1 MRKLI
6 TSTALLLLFV
16 AVQAQDVH
24 INLFGGSANY
34 SGDLQSRGFTFD
46 QALFTVGLGVGY
58 EFSDKLMLRAGVHY
72 AQLNAQDLYQQNT
85 LTRLRNLS
93 FATNLW
99 EGHVA
104 GEFHF
109 LGMTDRVFSPY
120 VMGGVAVFTY
130 NPYAYAPVSAGGQ
143 KVFLRPLST
152 EGQGLS
158 GTGRPTYSLTQFAI
172 PFGVGVRMKLT
183 DKIGVGAEIGYR
195 KTFTDY
201 IDDVSTSYVDQSSLL
216 SQRGPL
222 AVQMA
227 FRTPEVP
234 GHTTDPYPANGVQRG
249 GSAKDNYYFIGLTLS
264 YRLGQGSG
272 GSGFGGGG
280 GRGSSKKYKMGCP
293 TNVW

>member
-1 MRKLI
+1 MRKLV
-6 TSTALLLLFV
+6 TSTALLFLIV

-24 INLFGGSANY
+24 INLFAGSANY

-46 QALFTVGLGVGY
+46 QALFTIGAGVGY
-58 EFSDKLMLRAGVHY
+58 EFSDKLMLRAGMHY
-72 AQLNAQDLYQQNT
+72 AQLNAQDQYQQNS
-85 LTRLRNLS
+85 LRRLRNLS

-99 EGHVA
+99 EGHAA

-120 VMGGVAVFTY
+120 VMGGVAVFNY

-172 PFGVGVRMKLT
+172 PFGAGVRMKLT

-201 IDDVSTSYVDQSSLL
+201 IDDVSTTYIDENILRA
-216 SQRGPL
+216 QRGDL

-234 GHTTDPYPANGVQRG
+234 GHTTDPYPTGLGLVRG
-249 GSAKDNYYFIGLTLS
+249 GKAKDNYYFMTFTFS
-264 YRLGQGSG
+264 YRLGAGSG
-272 GSGFGGGG
+272 GGGFGGG

>member
-1 MRKLI
+1 MQKLI
-6 TSTALLLLFV
+6 LSIAFFFSLSTNH
-16 AVQAQDVH
+16 AQDLH
-24 INLFGGSANY
+24 INLFAGSANY
-34 SGDLQSRGFTFD
+34 SGDLQSRSLTFD

-72 AQLNAQDLYQQNT
+72 AQLNAQDQYQQNT
-85 LTRLRNLS
+85 LRRLRNLS

-99 EGHVA
+99 EGHIA

-120 VMGGVAVFTY
+120 VMGGLAVFNY

-152 EGQGLS
+152 EGQGLT
-158 GTGRPTYSLTQFAI
+158 GTNKATYSLTQFAI
-172 PFGVGVRMKLT
+172 PFGFGVRMKLT
-183 DKIGVGAEIGYR
+183 DRIGVGAEFGYR

-201 IDDVSTSYVDQSSLL
+201 MDDVSDFYIDQAILQI
-216 SQRGPL
+216 QRGSL

-227 FRTPEVP
+227 FRTPEVA
-234 GHTTDPYPANGVQRG
+234 GHTTDPYPAVGELRG
-249 GSAKDNYYFIGLTLS
+249 GTAKDNYYFTTFTLS
-264 YRLGQGSG
+264 YRLGQGN
-272 GSGFGGGG
+272 GGGG
-280 GRGSSKKYKMGCP
+280 GFSGGRGGSKKYKMGCP

>member
-6 TSTALLLLFV
+6 TSTTLLFLFV
-16 AVQAQDVH
+16 TAQAQDVH

-46 QALFTVGLGVGY
+46 QALFTVGVGVGY

-72 AQLNAQDLYQQNT
+72 AQLNAQDQYQENA
-85 LTRLRNLS
+85 LRRLRNLS

-120 VMGGVAVFTY
+120 VMGGVAVFNY

-143 KVFLRPLST
+143 KIFLRPLST
-152 EGQGLS
+152 EGQGLN
-158 GTGRPTYSLTQFAI
+158 GTGRSTYSLTQIAI
-172 PFGVGVRMKLT
+172 PFGAGVRMKLT
-183 DKIGVGAEIGYR
+183 DKIGVGAEVGYR

-201 IDDVSTSYVDQSSLL
+201 MDDVSASYVDQATLL
-216 SQRGPL
+216 SQRGTL

-234 GHTTDPYPANGVQRG
+234 GHTTDPYPNAGTQRG
-249 GSAKDNYYFIGLTLS
+249 GSAKDNYYFMTFTLS

-272 GSGFGGGG
+272 GNGFGGGA
-280 GRGSSKKYKMGCP
+280 RGNSKKYKMGCP

>member
-1 MRKLI
+1 MRKLFL
-6 TSTALLLLFV
+6 SAKLLIIVV
-16 AVQAQDVH
+16 AATAQDVH
-24 INLFGGSANY
+24 INLFAGSANY
-34 SGDLQSRGFTFD
+34 SGDLQSRSITFD
-46 QALFTVGLGVGY
+46 QALFTIGLGVAY
-58 EFSDKLMLRAGVHY
+58 EYSDKLMLRAGVHY
-72 AQLNAQDLYQQNT
+72 AQLNAQDQYQENT
-85 LTRLRNLS
+85 LRRLRNLS

-109 LGMTDRVFSPY
+109 LGMADRVFSPY
-120 VMGGVAVFTY
+120 IMGGIAVFNY

-152 EGQGLS
+152 EGQGL
-158 GTGRPTYSLTQFAI
+158 TGLNKPTYSLTQFAI
-172 PFGVGVRMKLT
+172 PFGIGVRMKLT
-183 DKIGVGAEIGYR
+183 DRIGVGAEFGYR

-201 IDDVSTSYVDQSSLL
+201 IDDVSTSYIDQTTLL

-234 GHTTDPYPANGVQRG
+234 GHTTDPYPASGVQRG
-249 GSAKDNYYFIGLTLS
+249 GSAKDNYYFTTFTLS
-264 YRLGQGSG
+264 YRLGQGGGSSG
-272 GSGFGGGG
+272 GGFGGG
-280 GRGSSKKYKMGCP
+280 RSNSKKYKMGCP

>member
-1 MRKLI
+1 MRKLV
-6 TSTALLLLFV
+6 TSAILLFLF
-16 AVQAQDVH
+16 AAAKAQDVN
-24 INLFGGSANY
+24 INLFAGSANY
-34 SGDLQSRGFTFD
+34 SGDLQSRSFTFD
-46 QALFTVGLGVGY
+46 QALFTIGLGAGY
-58 EFSDKLMLRAGVHY
+58 EFSDKLMLRAGIHY
-72 AQLNAQDLYQQNT
+72 AQLNAQDQYQQNT
-85 LTRLRNLS
+85 LRRLRNLS

-99 EGHVA
+99 EGHIA

-120 VMGGVAVFTY
+120 AMAGVAVFSY

-152 EGQGLS
+152 EGQGLTNS
-158 GTGRPTYSLTQFAI
+158 NRSTYSLTQFAI
-172 PFGVGVRMKLT
+172 PFGAGVRMKLT

-201 IDDVSTSYVDQSSLL
+201 LDDVSTSYYDQAALL

-234 GHTTDPYPANGVQRG
+234 GHTTDPYPVSGTQRG
-249 GSAKDNYYFIGLTLS
+249 GSAKDNYYFMTFTLS

-272 GSGFGGGG
+272 GNGGFSG
-280 GRGSSKKYKMGCP
+280 GRGGGKKHKMGCP

>member
-1 MRKLI
+1 MRNLI
-6 TSTALLLLFV
+6 TSALLFCFFV
-16 AVQAQDVH
+16 SARAQDVH
-24 INLFGGSANY
+24 INLFAGSANY

-46 QALFTVGLGVGY
+46 QALFTIGLGAGY
-58 EFSDKLMLRAGVHY
+58 EYSNKLMLRAGVHY
-72 AQLNAQDLYQQNT
+72 AQLNAQDQYQQNT
-85 LTRLRNLS
+85 LRRLRNLS

-104 GEFHF
+104 AEYHF

-120 VMGGVAVFTY
+120 AMAGLAVFTY
-130 NPYAYAPVSAGGQ
+130 NPYAYTPVSAGGQ

-152 EGQGLS
+152 EGQGLTNS
-158 GTGRPTYSLTQFAI
+158 NRSTYSLTQFAI
-172 PFGVGVRMKLT
+172 PFGAGVRMKLN
-183 DKIGVGAEIGYR
+183 DKISVGAEIGYR

-201 IDDVSTSYVDQSSLL
+201 IDDVSTSYYDQAALL

-227 FRTPEVP
+227 FRTSEVP
-234 GHTTDPYPANGVQRG
+234 GHTTDPYPAGGVQRG
-249 GSAKDNYYFIGLTLS
+249 GSAKDNYYFMTFTLS

-272 GSGFGGGG
+272 GGSGFSG